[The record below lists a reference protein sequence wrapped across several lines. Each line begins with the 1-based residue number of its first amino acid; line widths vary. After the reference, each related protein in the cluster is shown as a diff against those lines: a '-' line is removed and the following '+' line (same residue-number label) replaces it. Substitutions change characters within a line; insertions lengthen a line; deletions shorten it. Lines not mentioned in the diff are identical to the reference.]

1 MSVVL
6 ALMLG
11 TGIVM
16 VTTAPRSLR
25 LAERVGRYLRPD
37 PSPPIAEN
45 GSLDRHLIASAGLGW
60 SSTELLVRRAAAAAA
75 GAIIGLLLA
84 QGDLFVEGPGR
95 AMLPLAALGAA
106 AGWLLFGM
114 WLSTRR
120 EARARRLRFE
130 LPIATDAVALHIVA
144 GESVATAVDR
154 FTNQSTGVVSQEFAV
169 ALDEVSAGR
178 GIAEALQ
185 RNAQRTADPEAAR
198 LYTLLA
204 HAHDTG
210 GRLADALA
218 QLGADYRAALAR
230 DLTAEGGRRALATYG
245 PVLALMVPVTLL
257 FLLYPTLAG
266 LRSLAG
272 NP

>member
-1 MSVVL
+1 MNVVV
-6 ALMLG
+6 ALMLAVG
-11 TGIVM
+11 VLMIA
-16 VTTAPRSLR
+16 TARPSADLT
-25 LAERVGRYLRPD
+25 ERIGSYLRPE
-37 PSPPIAEN
+37 PRHNEPGQST
-45 GSLDRHLIASAGLGW
+45 LDGQPAADAGLGW
-60 SSTELLVRRAAAAAA
+60 SRSELLLRRSAVAIA
-75 GAIIGLLLA
+75 GAIVGILLA

-95 AMLPLAALGAA
+95 SLVPLAVLGAA

-114 WLSTRR
+114 WLSTKR
-120 EARARRLRFE
+120 ERRARHLRFE
-130 LPIATDAVALHIVA
+130 LPVVTDAISLHIIA
-144 GESVATAVDR
+144 GESVATAVQR
-154 FTNQSTGVVSQEFAV
+154 FADQSAGVASDEFTV
-169 ALDEVSAGR
+169 ALTEVASGR

-185 RNAQRTADPEAAR
+185 RNTRRTADSEASR

-210 GRLADALA
+210 GRLADALGD
-218 QLGADYRAALAR
+218 LGADYRAALAR

-272 NP
+272 GP

>member
-1 MSVVL
+1 MSVVA

-11 TGIVM
+11 AGIVM
-16 VTTAPRSLR
+16 ITVAPQSLR
-25 LAERVGRYLRPD
+25 LGDRVGRYLRPTR
-37 PSPPIAEN
+37 SPLVAEDDQP
-45 GSLDRHLIASAGLGW
+45 DRRPAAAAGLTW
-60 SSTELLVRRAAAAAA
+60 SHHELLLRRAAAAAS
-75 GAIIGLLLA
+75 GAIVGVLLA

-114 WLSTRR
+114 WLSTKRERR
-120 EARARRLRFE
+120 SRRLRFE
-130 LPIATDAVALHIVA
+130 LPIVTDAVALHIVA
-144 GESVATAVDR
+144 GESVATAVER
-154 FTNQSTGVVSQEFAV
+154 FTQQSTGVASQEFSV
-169 ALDEVSAGR
+169 ALNEVATGR

-185 RNAQRTADPEAAR
+185 RNVARTADPEAAR

-210 GRLADALA
+210 GRLADSLA

-230 DLTAEGGRRALATYG
+230 DLTAEGGRRALSTYG
-245 PVLALMVPVTLL
+245 PILALMVPVTLL

-272 NP
+272 SP

>member
-1 MSVVL
+1 MSVIL
-6 ALMLG
+6 ALMVG

-16 VTTAPRSLR
+16 ITTAPRSLR
-25 LAERVGRYLRPD
+25 LADRVGRYLRPEH
-37 PSPPIAEN
+37 SPRRAEEER
-45 GSLDRHLIASAGLGW
+45 GDSQPVADAGLGW
-60 SSTELLVRRAAAAAA
+60 SSSELLIRRIAAAVG
-75 GAIIGLLLA
+75 GAVVGLMLA
-84 QGDLFVEGPGR
+84 QGDLFVEGPER
-95 AMLPLAALGAA
+95 ATLPLAALGAA

-120 EARARRLRFE
+120 QRRARQLRFE
-130 LPIATDAVALHIVA
+130 LPVVTDAVALHIVA
-144 GESVATAVDR
+144 GESVATAVER
-154 FTNQSTGVVSQEFAV
+154 FTNQSNGVASQEFNV
-169 ALDEVSAGR
+169 ALEEVSDGH

-185 RNAQRTADPEAAR
+185 RNARRTADPEAAR

-210 GRLADALA
+210 GRLGDALT
-218 QLGADYRAALAR
+218 QLGADYRAALTR
-230 DLTAEGGRRALATYG
+230 DLTSEGGRRALATYG

-272 NP
+272 GP

>member
-16 VTTAPRSLR
+16 ITTAPRSLR
-25 LAERVGRYLRPD
+25 LTDRVGRYLRPEHSAGVAEDD
-37 PSPPIAEN
+37 PPDRPI
-45 GSLDRHLIASAGLGW
+45 SVSAGLGW
-60 SSTELLVRRAAAAAA
+60 SSSELQIRRAAAAVG
-75 GAIIGLLLA
+75 GAIVGLLLA
-84 QGDLFVEGPGR
+84 QGDLFVEGPER
-95 AMLPLAALGAA
+95 SMLPLAALGAA

-114 WLSTRR
+114 WLSTKR
-120 EARARRLRFE
+120 ERRARRLRFE
-130 LPIATDAVALHIVA
+130 LPVVTDAVALHIVA
-144 GESVATAVDR
+144 GESVATAVER
-154 FTNQSTGVVSQEFAV
+154 FTKQSDGVASQEFAV

-185 RNAQRTADPEAAR
+185 RNAHRTADPEATR

-210 GRLADALA
+210 GRLGDALS
-218 QLGADYRAALAR
+218 QLGADYRAALSR

-272 NP
+272 SP